1 MSEPIKAGDKLVM
14 TTRYGFDG
22 LLQRK
27 VVVVDRVTPS
37 GIVKIGELGSRTFHR
52 FQLNADLS
60 WRGRKNELS
69 RNVAFQRCTPEMEI
83 EIARENTER
92 GERNKLLGLIEA
104 VRWRDITL
112 EKLRQV
118 AAIVVGETR

>member
-27 VVVVDRVTPS
+27 IVVVDRVTPS
-37 GIVKIGELGSRTFHR
+37 GIVKIGG

-60 WRGRKNELS
+60 WRGRKNECS
-69 RNVAFQRCTPEMEI
+69 RAFQRCTPEMEI

>member
-37 GIVKIGELGSRTFHR
+37 GIVKIGE

-60 WRGRKNELS
+60 WRGRKNEFS
-69 RNVAFQRCTPEMEI
+69 RDVAFQRCTPEMEI

-92 GERNKLLGLIEA
+92 GERNKLLGRIEA

-118 AAIVVGETR
+118 AAIVAGETR